1 MTNSNTNTQ
10 STNHKAA
17 ISMMTLNL
25 QSAIVPV
32 TGAASG
38 IGLSICKR
46 LRAEGATPLLLD
58 FDKAKLQAAVQE
70 VYGAS
75 ESDTPSVPKGY
86 LLDVRS
92 SSATNECLARIRHE
106 HGGITHAVSNAG
118 RAGAAHIL
126 EITDQQWH
134 DILDVNLDGTL
145 YFCRA
150 AAQHLAKRNQGGAIV
165 NLASIAGFGA
175 KESRVAYNSSKAAVV
190 NMTRALA
197 LDLGPLGIRVNAVAP
212 GIIDTPM
219 QQINGAR
226 PGVLERTALKRTGTA
241 DEIAKVVLF
250 LLSDMASYVTGETII
265 ADGGITSRYS

>member
-1 MTNSNTNTQ
+1 
-10 STNHKAA
+10 
-17 ISMMTLNL
+17 MMSLNL
-25 QSAIVPV
+25 QSAVVPV

-38 IGLSICKR
+38 IGLAICKR
-46 LRAEGATPLLLD
+46 LHAEGATPILLD
-58 FDKAKLQAAVQE
+58 IDELKLNAAVQE
-70 VYGAS
+70 VYGTSSAN
-75 ESDTPSVPKGY
+75 DTGAPKGY
-86 LLDVRS
+86 RLDVRDS
-92 SSATNECLARIRHE
+92 QAVSDFFARIQAD

-126 EITDQQWH
+126 EITDQQWR
-134 DILDVNLDGTL
+134 DVLDVNLDGSL

-150 AAQHLAKRNQGGAIV
+150 AARLLAPKKAGAIV

-226 PGVLERTALKRTGTA
+226 PGILERTALKRSGTA
-241 DEIAKVVLF
+241 DEMAKVVLF

-265 ADGGITSRYS
+265 ADGGITCRYS